1 MKLAISGASGHL
13 GRQVTALLLDKVPPA
28 DVVLL
33 TRNPDG
39 LADAAARGA
48 EIRPA
53 DFDDPAGLADALKGV
68 ERLLLIST
76 DAVGQSVAQ
85 HRAAIDAAVAA
96 GVQHVIYT
104 SLFRPEEDNPAAG
117 ASAHRETEDDLRAS
131 PLAWTFL
138 RNNLY
143 AEKQI
148 PTVAQAVASGQLVT
162 NAGDGRTAYVSRDDC
177 AAAAA
182 AVLTSEGHTGQA
194 YDITGPT
201 AVSAEDLAALGAA
214 LTGAPVA
221 VVRVDDDALIAGLVA
236 HGVPEQAAP
245 FIASFGVATREGWFD
260 QPGTAFQDLTGRA
273 PVSFHDV
280 LQAHRAELT
289 A

>member
-1 MKLAISGASGHL
+1 MNLAVSGASGHL
-13 GRQVTALLLDKVPPA
+13 GRQVTALLFDQVSPV

-33 TRNPDG
+33 TRSPEG

-48 EIRPA
+48 DVRPA
-53 DFDDPAGLADALKGV
+53 DFNDPDGLAEALAGV

-96 GVQHVIYT
+96 GVKHVIYT
-104 SLFRPEEDNPAAG
+104 SMYRPEKGNPAG
-117 ASAHRETEDDLRAS
+117 AADAHRETEEALRAS

-143 AEKQI
+143 AENQI
-148 PTVAQAVASGQLVT
+148 ATVAQAVASGRLVT
-162 NAGDGRTAYVSRDDC
+162 NAGDGAVAYVTRKDC

-182 AVLTSEGHTGQA
+182 AVLTGEGHAGQA

-201 AVSAEDLAALGAA
+201 ALSAADLAALGTTI
-214 LTGAPVA
+214 TGAPVE
-221 VVRVDDDALIAGLVA
+221 VVQVDDDALIAGLVA
-236 HGVPEQAAP
+236 AGLPEPVAP
-245 FIASFGVATREGWFD
+245 WIASFGAAAREGWLD
-260 QPGTAFQDLTGRA
+260 QPSSAVQDLTGRA
-273 PVSFHDV
+273 PVSLRDV
-280 LQAHRAELT
+280 LEAHRAELP

>member
-1 MKLAISGASGHL
+1 MKLAITGASGHL
-13 GRQVTALLLDKVPPA
+13 GRQVTALVLDRVPPA

-48 EIRPA
+48 DVRRA
-53 DFDDPAGLADALKGV
+53 DFDDPAGLAVALKDV
-68 ERLLLIST
+68 DRLLLIST
-76 DAVGQSVAQ
+76 DSPDQSVAQ
-85 HRAAIDAAVAA
+85 HRAAIDAAVAV
-96 GVQHVIYT
+96 GVQHVVYT
-104 SLFRPEEDNPAAG
+104 SQFRPEEGNPAA
-117 ASAHRETEDDLRAS
+117 SIPAHRETEDDLRAS
-131 PLAWTFL
+131 PLAWTLL
-138 RNNLY
+138 RNSLY

-148 PTVAQAVASGQLVT
+148 PTVAQAVVSGQLVT

-194 YDITGPT
+194 YDITGPA
-201 AVSAEDLAALGAA
+201 AVSAEDLAALGTT

-236 HGVPEQAAP
+236 HGVPEQVAT
-245 FIASFGVATREGWFD
+245 FIACFGAATREGWFD
-260 QPGTAFQDLTGRA
+260 QPSNAFQDLTGRA
-273 PVSFHDV
+273 PISFHDV
-280 LQAHRAELT
+280 LAAHRAELT

>member
-1 MKLAISGASGHL
+1 MKLAVSGASGQL
-13 GRQVTALLLDKVPPA
+13 GRQVTALLLDQVPPA

-33 TRNPDG
+33 TRNPGG

-48 EIRPA
+48 DVRPA
-53 DFDDPAGLADALKGV
+53 DFNDPAGLPEALAGV

-76 DAVGQSVAQ
+76 DAPDQSVAQ
-85 HRAAIDAAVAA
+85 HRAAIDAARTA

-104 SLFRPEEDNPAAG
+104 SQFRPEEGNPAG
-117 ASAHRETEDDLRAS
+117 SITAHRETEEDLRAS
-131 PLAWTFL
+131 RLAWTFL

-148 PTVAQAVASGQLVT
+148 QTVAQAVASGQLIT
-162 NAGDGRTAYVSRDDC
+162 NAGDGRTAYVSREDC

-182 AVLTSEGHTGQA
+182 AVLTSEGHAGRA

-201 AVSAEDLAALGAA
+201 AASADDLAALGTT
-214 LTGAPVA
+214 LTGAAVA
-221 VVRVDDDALIAGLVA
+221 VVQVDDDAMKAALVE
-236 HGVPEQAAP
+236 HGVPEPAAA
-245 FIASFGVATREGWFD
+245 FIASFGAATREGWFD
-260 QPGTAFQDLTGRA
+260 QPSTTVQDLTGRA
-273 PVSFHDV
+273 PVSLHDV